1 MSEAPERIWAVPEYN
16 CTVYMSGNSP
26 ITAQTGP
33 FEHHRHGKAAAY
45 VRADLSDALLR
56 EAVEALGKLHH
67 AVCGETGFAHC
78 VRLDSG
84 MAYPWPALNDADETA
99 RATLA
104 KLRAHLG
111 EDK

>member
-1 MSEAPERIWAVPEYN
+1 MSDAPDRIWAVPEYN

-33 FEHHRHGKAAAY
+33 FEHRLHGQAAAY

-56 EAVEALGKLHH
+56 EAMEALENAMGH
-67 AVCGETGFAHC
+67 
-78 VRLDSG
+78 LDTPISRRKIG
-84 MAYPWPALNDADETA
+84 IDPNAEWLLAA

-104 KLRAHLG
+104 KLRAHLEG
-111 EDK
+111 VAHA

>member
-33 FEHHRHGKAAAY
+33 FEHRLHGQAAAY

-56 EAVEALGKLHH
+56 EAMEVLDWYAENSRLARLIHSEGDKGRNAIAQDGGKQ
-67 AVCGETGFAHC
+67 
-78 VRLDSG
+78 
-84 MAYPWPALNDADETA
+84 A

-104 KLRAHLG
+104 KLREHL
-111 EDK
+111 EDKA